1 MGNAV
6 QQANA
11 IQCAQTLSATVSI
24 VACVIMLRKVMGERK
39 SNIANR
45 MLIYLLFI
53 DFVLALCYAVGRGGQ
68 SNARYCQFQVR
79 FLPILRCLNSNFIHL
94 GITHTMVFNSC
105 NVVDGPDVVSNASVD
120 RQKEKQ

>member
-24 VACVIMLRKVMGERK
+24 IACVIMLRKIRTERK

-53 DFVLALCYAVGRGGQ
+53 DFVLAICYAVGRGGQ
-68 SNARYCQFQVR
+68 SNAGFCQLQV
-79 FLPILRCLNSNFIHL
+79 C
-94 GITHTMVFNSC
+94 
-105 NVVDGPDVVSNASVD
+105 
-120 RQKEKQ
+120 